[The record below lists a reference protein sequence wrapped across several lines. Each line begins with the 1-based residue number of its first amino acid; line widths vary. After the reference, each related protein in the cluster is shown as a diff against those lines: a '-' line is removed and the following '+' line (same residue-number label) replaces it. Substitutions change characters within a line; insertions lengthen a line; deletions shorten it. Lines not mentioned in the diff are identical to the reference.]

1 MKHNTSVAPPATTS
15 RQALKSNSKGFT
27 IIELVVVIVILGIVS
42 VTAASK
48 FLNLQ
53 TDARISTLNGLKGG
67 MEGASAM
74 FYGKTSALGLDK
86 AASASVNVE
95 GDDILVAYG
104 YPAAMNDQ
112 AWAYLI
118 ESTFL
123 DAVWDTG
130 RADWFFTNTDAN
142 DGIIL
147 YAPSSRKKQADNCYL
162 EYQEATETTTPVFTL
177 TTDGC

>member
-1 MKHNTSVAPPATTS
+1 MKHNALITPPANKC
-15 RQALKSNSKGFT
+15 LSKGFT

-74 FYGKTSALGLDK
+74 LYGKASALGLDK

-95 GDDILVAYG
+95 GDDISVVYG
-104 YPAAMNDQ
+104 YPAAINSD
-112 AWAYLI
+112 AWSMLI

-123 DAVWDTG
+123 DAEWGVG
-130 RADWFFTNTDAN
+130 NADWYFTNSNHA
-142 DGIIL
+142 DGKII
-147 YAPSSRKKQADNCYL
+147 YAPASRKKEGDSCYL
-162 EYQEATETTTPVFTL
+162 EYQEATETTTPIFTL

>member
-1 MKHNTSVAPPATTS
+1 MKHTSSATPPAITS
-15 RQALKSNSKGFT
+15 RQASKLSSKGFT

-74 FYGKTSALGLDK
+74 LYGKTSALGLDK

-95 GDDILVAYG
+95 GDDISVVYG
-104 YPAAMNDQ
+104 YPAAMNAQ
-112 AWAYLI
+112 TWSMLI

-123 DAVWDTG
+123 DAEWGVG
-130 RADWFFTNTDAN
+130 NADWYFTNSN
-142 DGIIL
+142 DKDGKII
-147 YAPSSRKKQADNCYL
+147 YAPASRKKVGENCYL
-162 EYQEATETTTPVFTL
+162 EYQEATETTTPVFAL
-177 TTDGC
+177 TTTGC

>member
-1 MKHNTSVAPPATTS
+1 MNPNALPARS
-15 RQALKSNSKGFT
+15 QAQTQQKGFT

-74 FYGKTSALGLDK
+74 LYGKTSALGLDK
-86 AASASVNVE
+86 AASASINVE
-95 GDDILVAYG
+95 GDNISVVYG

-112 AWAYLI
+112 TWSQLI

-147 YAPSSRKKQADNCYL
+147 YAPSSRKKQDDNCYL
-162 EYQEATETTTPVFTL
+162 ENQEATTEKLP
-177 TTDGC
+177 

>member
-1 MKHNTSVAPPATTS
+1 MKHNASVMPPVIAS
-15 RQALKSNSKGFT
+15 RAKGFT
-27 IIELVVVIVILGIVS
+27 IIELVVVIVILGMVS

-67 MEGASAM
+67 MESASAM
-74 FYGKTSALGLDK
+74 LYGKTSALGLDK
-86 AASASVNVE
+86 AVSASINVE

-112 AWAYLI
+112 TWSLLI

-130 RADWFFTNTDAN
+130 RADWFFTNTDAD

-147 YAPSSRKKQADNCYL
+147 YAPSSRKKQSDNCYL
-162 EYQEATETTTPVFTL
+162 EYQEATETTTPIFTL
-177 TTDGC
+177 TTIGC

>member
-1 MKHNTSVAPPATTS
+1 MKRNASVMPSAIKH
-15 RQALKSNSKGFT
+15 LSKGFT

-53 TDARISTLNGLKGG
+53 SDARISTLNGLKGG

-74 FYGKTSALGLDK
+74 LYGKTSALGLDK

-104 YPAAMNDQ
+104 YPAAMNKQ
-112 AWAYLI
+112 TWSQLI

-130 RADWFFTNTDAN
+130 RADWFFTNVSAG
-142 DGIIL
+142 DGTII
-147 YAPSSRKKQADNCYL
+147 YAPSSRKNQSDNCYL

>member
-1 MKHNTSVAPPATTS
+1 MKHNTSVAPPATTPQSALRFSS
-15 RQALKSNSKGFT
+15 RGFT

-74 FYGKTSALGLDK
+74 LYGKTSALGLDK
-86 AASASVNVE
+86 AASASVNIE
-95 GDDILVAYG
+95 GDDISVVYG
-104 YPAAMNDQ
+104 FPAAINSD
-112 AWAYLI
+112 AWSMLI

-123 DAVWDTG
+123 DAEWGVG
-130 RADWFFTNTDAN
+130 NADWFFTNVSAG
-142 DGIIL
+142 DGTII
-147 YAPSSRKKQADNCYL
+147 YAPASRKKEGDNCYL

>member
-1 MKHNTSVAPPATTS
+1 MKHNTSVAPPAITS
-15 RQALKSNSKGFT
+15 QPALKFSSRGFT

-74 FYGKTSALGLDK
+74 LYGKTSVLGLDK
-86 AASASVNVE
+86 AASASVNIE

-104 YPAAMNDQ
+104 YPAAMNQ
-112 AWAYLI
+112 ETWSMLI

-123 DAVWDTG
+123 DAEWGVG
-130 RADWFFTNTDAN
+130 NADWYFTNSNHA
-142 DGIIL
+142 DGKII
-147 YAPSSRKKQADNCYL
+147 YAPASRKKEGDNCYL

>member
-15 RQALKSNSKGFT
+15 QPALRFSSRGFT

-74 FYGKTSALGLDK
+74 LYGKTSALGLDK
-86 AASASVNVE
+86 AASASINVE
-95 GDDILVAYG
+95 GDNISVVYG

-112 AWAYLI
+112 TWSQLI
-118 ESTFL
+118 ESSFL

-130 RADWFFTNTDAN
+130 QADWFFTNTDAN

-162 EYQEATETTTPVFTL
+162 EYQEATETTTPAFTL
-177 TTDGC
+177 TTSGC

>member
-15 RQALKSNSKGFT
+15 QPALRFSSRGFT

-74 FYGKTSALGLDK
+74 LYGKTSALGLDK
-86 AASASVNVE
+86 AASASINVE
-95 GDDILVAYG
+95 GDNISVVYG
-104 YPAAMNDQ
+104 YPAAINSD
-112 AWAYLI
+112 AWSMLI

-123 DAVWDTG
+123 DAEWGVG
-130 RADWFFTNTDAN
+130 NADWYFTNSNHA
-142 DGIIL
+142 DGKII
-147 YAPSSRKKQADNCYL
+147 YAPASRKKVDENCYL
-162 EYQEATETTTPVFTL
+162 EYQEATETTTPAFTL
-177 TTDGC
+177 TTSGC

>member
-1 MKHNTSVAPPATTS
+1 MNPNALPARS
-15 RQALKSNSKGFT
+15 QAQTQQKGFT

-74 FYGKTSALGLDK
+74 LYGKTSALGLDK
-86 AASASVNVE
+86 AASASINVE
-95 GDDILVAYG
+95 GDNISVVYG

-112 AWAYLI
+112 TWSQLI

-177 TTDGC
+177 TTNGC

>member
-1 MKHNTSVAPPATTS
+1 M
-15 RQALKSNSKGFT
+15 
-27 IIELVVVIVILGIVS
+27 IELVIVIVILGIIS

-74 FYGKTSALGLDK
+74 LYGKTSALGLDK
-86 AASASVNVE
+86 AASASINVE
-95 GDDILVAYG
+95 GDNISVVYG

-112 AWAYLI
+112 TWSQLI

-123 DAVWDTG
+123 DAVWDTD

-177 TTDGC
+177 TTNGC

>member
-1 MKHNTSVAPPATTS
+1 MNPNALPARS
-15 RQALKSNSKGFT
+15 QAQTQQKGFT

-74 FYGKTSALGLDK
+74 LYGKTSALGLDK
-86 AASASVNVE
+86 AASASINVE
-95 GDDILVAYG
+95 GDNISVVYG

-112 AWAYLI
+112 TWSQLI

-147 YAPSSRKKQADNCYL
+147 YAPSSRKKQTDNCYL

-177 TTDGC
+177 TTNGC

>member
-1 MKHNTSVAPPATTS
+1 MNPNALPARSQSQT
-15 RQALKSNSKGFT
+15 QQKGFT

-74 FYGKTSALGLDK
+74 LYGKTSALGLDK
-86 AASASVNVE
+86 AASASINVE
-95 GDDILVAYG
+95 GDNISVVYG

-112 AWAYLI
+112 TWSQLI

-177 TTDGC
+177 TTNGC

>member
-1 MKHNTSVAPPATTS
+1 MNPNALPARS
-15 RQALKSNSKGFT
+15 QAQTQQKGFT

-74 FYGKTSALGLDK
+74 LYGKTSALGLDK
-86 AASASVNVE
+86 AASASINVE
-95 GDDILVAYG
+95 GDNVSVVYG

-112 AWAYLI
+112 TWSQLI

-130 RADWFFTNTDAN
+130 QADWFFTNTDAN

-177 TTDGC
+177 TTNGC

>member
-1 MKHNTSVAPPATTS
+1 MNPNALPARS
-15 RQALKSNSKGFT
+15 QAQTQQKGFT

-74 FYGKTSALGLDK
+74 LYGKTSALGLDK
-86 AASASVNVE
+86 AASASINVE
-95 GDDILVAYG
+95 GDDISVVYG

-112 AWAYLI
+112 TWSQLI

-130 RADWFFTNTDAN
+130 RADWFFTNTDSN

-177 TTDGC
+177 TTNGC

>member
-1 MKHNTSVAPPATTS
+1 MKHHASVTPPPFAC
-15 RQALKSNSKGFT
+15 RARGFT

-67 MEGASAM
+67 MESASAM
-74 FYGKTSALGLDK
+74 LYGKTSALGLDK
-86 AASASVNVE
+86 EASASIRVE
-95 GDDILVAYG
+95 GDNISVVYG
-104 YPAAMNDQ
+104 YPAAINSDS
-112 AWAYLI
+112 WSRLI

-123 DAVWDTG
+123 DAEWGVG
-130 RADWFFTNTDAN
+130 SADWCFTNSN
-142 DGIIL
+142 DKDGKII
-147 YAPSSRKKQADNCYL
+147 YAPASRKKEGENCFL

-177 TTDGC
+177 TTTGC

>member
-1 MKHNTSVAPPATTS
+1 MNPNALPARS
-15 RQALKSNSKGFT
+15 QAQTQQKGFT

-74 FYGKTSALGLDK
+74 LYGKTSALGLDK
-86 AASASVNVE
+86 AASASINVE
-95 GDDILVAYG
+95 GDNISVVYG

-112 AWAYLI
+112 TWSQLI

-123 DAVWDTG
+123 DAVWG
-130 RADWFFTNTDAN
+130 VGNADWYFTNSN
-142 DGIIL
+142 DKDGKII
-147 YAPSSRKKQADNCYL
+147 YAPASRKKVGENCYL
-162 EYQEATETTTPVFTL
+162 EYQEATEATTPVFTL
-177 TTDGC
+177 TTTGC

>member
-1 MKHNTSVAPPATTS
+1 MKRNASVMPPAIKH
-15 RQALKSNSKGFT
+15 RAKGFT

-74 FYGKTSALGLDK
+74 LYGKTSALGLDK
-86 AASASVNVE
+86 AVSASINVE

-112 AWAYLI
+112 TWSLLI

-130 RADWFFTNTDAN
+130 RADWFFTNTDAD

-147 YAPSSRKKQADNCYL
+147 YAPSSRKKQSDNCYL

-177 TTDGC
+177 TTTGC

>member
-1 MKHNTSVAPPATTS
+1 MKHTNSVTPPAITS
-15 RQALKSNSKGFT
+15 RQVSKLRSKGFT

-74 FYGKTSALGLDK
+74 LYGKTSALGLDK
-86 AASASVNVE
+86 AASASINVE
-95 GDDILVAYG
+95 GDNISVVYG
-104 YPAAMNDQ
+104 YPAAINSD
-112 AWAYLI
+112 AWSMLI

-130 RADWFFTNTDAN
+130 RADWFFTNIDAH

-147 YAPSSRKKQADNCYL
+147 YAPSSRKNESDNCYL

-177 TTDGC
+177 TTTGC

>member
-1 MKHNTSVAPPATTS
+1 MKHNALVTPPANKC
-15 RQALKSNSKGFT
+15 LSKGFT

-74 FYGKTSALGLDK
+74 LYGKASTLGLDK
-86 AASASVNVE
+86 AVSASVNVE

-112 AWAYLI
+112 TWSLLI

-162 EYQEATETTTPVFTL
+162 EYQEATETTAPVFTL
-177 TTDGC
+177 TTTGC

>member
-1 MKHNTSVAPPATTS
+1 MNPNTLSARSQSQT
-15 RQALKSNSKGFT
+15 QQKGFT

-74 FYGKTSALGLDK
+74 LYGKTSALGLDK
-86 AASASVNVE
+86 AASASINVE
-95 GDDILVAYG
+95 GDNISVVYG

-112 AWAYLI
+112 TWSQLI

-177 TTDGC
+177 TTNGC

>member
-1 MKHNTSVAPPATTS
+1 MSSAIKH
-15 RQALKSNSKGFT
+15 LSKGFT

-74 FYGKTSALGLDK
+74 LYGKTSALGLDR

-95 GDDILVAYG
+95 GDDISVVYG
-104 YPAAMNDQ
+104 YPAAINSD
-112 AWAYLI
+112 AWSILI

-123 DAVWDTG
+123 DAEWGVG
-130 RADWFFTNTDAN
+130 NADWYFTNSNGTD
-142 DGIIL
+142 GKII
-147 YAPSSRKKQADNCYL
+147 YAPASRKREGDNCYL
-162 EYQEATETTTPVFTL
+162 EYQEATESTTPVFTL

>member
-1 MKHNTSVAPPATTS
+1 MKHHASVTPPAQKH
-15 RQALKSNSKGFT
+15 RSKGFT

-67 MEGASAM
+67 MESASSM
-74 FYGKTSALGLDK
+74 LYGKTSALGLDK
-86 AASASVNVE
+86 AVSASINVE

-112 AWAYLI
+112 TWSLLI

-130 RADWFFTNTDAN
+130 RADWFFTNTDAD

-147 YAPSSRKKQADNCYL
+147 YAPSSRKNQSDNCYL

-177 TTDGC
+177 TTTGC

>member
-1 MKHNTSVAPPATTS
+1 MKRNASAMSSAIKH
-15 RQALKSNSKGFT
+15 LSKGFT

-74 FYGKTSALGLDK
+74 LYGKTSALGLDR

-95 GDDILVAYG
+95 GDDISVVYG
-104 YPAAMNDQ
+104 YPAAINSD
-112 AWAYLI
+112 AWSILI

-123 DAVWDTG
+123 DAEWGVG
-130 RADWFFTNTDAN
+130 NADWYFTNSNGTD
-142 DGIIL
+142 GKII
-147 YAPSSRKKQADNCYL
+147 YAPASRKREGDNCYL
-162 EYQEATETTTPVFTL
+162 EYQEATESTTPVFTL

>member
-1 MKHNTSVAPPATTS
+1 MKHNALITLPAKKC
-15 RQALKSNSKGFT
+15 LSKGFT

-74 FYGKTSALGLDK
+74 LYGKASALGLDK

-95 GDDILVAYG
+95 GDDISVVYG
-104 YPAAMNDQ
+104 YPAAINSD
-112 AWAYLI
+112 AWSMLI

-123 DAVWDTG
+123 DTEWGVG
-130 RADWFFTNTDAN
+130 NADWYFTNSNHA
-142 DGIIL
+142 DGKII
-147 YAPSSRKKQADNCYL
+147 YAPASRKKEGDNCYL
-162 EYQEATETTTPVFTL
+162 EYQEATETTTPIFTL

>member
-15 RQALKSNSKGFT
+15 QPALRFSSRGFT

-74 FYGKTSALGLDK
+74 LYGKTSALGLDK
-86 AASASVNVE
+86 AASASINVE
-95 GDDILVAYG
+95 GDNISVVYG

-112 AWAYLI
+112 TWSMLV

-147 YAPSSRKKQADNCYL
+147 YAPSSRKNQADNCYL
-162 EYQEATETTTPVFTL
+162 EYQEATETTTPAFTL
-177 TTDGC
+177 TTSGC

>member
-1 MKHNTSVAPPATTS
+1 MKTHPNNNWS
-15 RQALKSNSKGFT
+15 SNRGFT
-27 IIELVVVIVILGIVS
+27 MIELVIVIVILGIVS

-67 MEGASAM
+67 MEGASTM
-74 FYGKTSALGLDK
+74 LYGKTSALGLDK
-86 AASASVNVE
+86 AASASINVE
-95 GDDILVAYG
+95 GDNILVAYG

-112 AWAYLI
+112 TWSMLI

-147 YAPSSRKKQADNCYL
+147 YAPASRKNQSDNCYL
-162 EYQEATETTTPVFTL
+162 EYQEATETETPTFSL
-177 TTDGC
+177 TTTGC

>member
-1 MKHNTSVAPPATTS
+1 MKHNASVMPPALAS
-15 RQALKSNSKGFT
+15 RAKGFT

-67 MEGASAM
+67 MESASAM
-74 FYGKTSALGLDK
+74 IYGKASALGLDK
-86 AASASVNVE
+86 AVSASINVE

-112 AWAYLI
+112 TWSLLI

-130 RADWFFTNTDAN
+130 RADWFFTNTDAD

-147 YAPSSRKKQADNCYL
+147 YAPSSRKNQSDNCYL
-162 EYQEATETTTPVFTL
+162 EYQEATETTTPTFTL
-177 TTDGC
+177 TTTGC

>member
-1 MKHNTSVAPPATTS
+1 MNPNALPARSQSQT
-15 RQALKSNSKGFT
+15 QQKGFT

-74 FYGKTSALGLDK
+74 LYGKTSALGLDK
-86 AASASVNVE
+86 AASASINVE
-95 GDDILVAYG
+95 GDNISVVYG

-112 AWAYLI
+112 TWSQLI

-123 DAVWDTG
+123 DALWDTG

-177 TTDGC
+177 TTNGC

>member
-1 MKHNTSVAPPATTS
+1 MKRTISITPPTITS
-15 RQALKSNSKGFT
+15 RQASKLRLKGFT

-74 FYGKTSALGLDK
+74 LYGKTSALGLDK
-86 AASASVNVE
+86 AASASVNIE
-95 GDDILVAYG
+95 GDDISVVYG

-112 AWAYLI
+112 TWSQLI

-130 RADWFFTNTDAN
+130 RADWFFTNTDAH

-147 YAPSSRKKQADNCYL
+147 YAPASRKNQSDNCYL

-177 TTDGC
+177 TTTGC

>member
-1 MKHNTSVAPPATTS
+1 MKHNTSVAPPATTYQPALQFSS
-15 RQALKSNSKGFT
+15 RGFT

-74 FYGKTSALGLDK
+74 LYGKTSALGLDK

-95 GDDILVAYG
+95 GDDISVVYG
-104 YPAAMNDQ
+104 YPAAINSD
-112 AWAYLI
+112 AWSMLI

-123 DAVWDTG
+123 DAEWGVG
-130 RADWFFTNTDAN
+130 NADWYFTNSNYA
-142 DGIIL
+142 DGKII
-147 YAPSSRKKQADNCYL
+147 YAPASRKKVDENCYL
-162 EYQEATETTTPVFTL
+162 EYQEATETTTPAFIL
-177 TTDGC
+177 TTSGC

>member
-1 MKHNTSVAPPATTS
+1 MKHNTSVAPPATTPQSALRFSS
-15 RQALKSNSKGFT
+15 RGFT

-42 VTAASK
+42 ITAASK

-74 FYGKTSALGLDK
+74 LYGKTSALGLDK

-95 GDDILVAYG
+95 GDDISVVYG
-104 YPAAMNDQ
+104 YPAAMNAQ
-112 AWAYLI
+112 TWSMLI

-123 DAVWDTG
+123 DAEWGVG
-130 RADWFFTNTDAN
+130 NADWYFTNSNHA
-142 DGIIL
+142 DGTII
-147 YAPSSRKKQADNCYL
+147 YAPASRKKVDENCYL
-162 EYQEATETTTPVFTL
+162 EYQEATETTTPAFTL
-177 TTDGC
+177 TTSGC

>member
-1 MKHNTSVAPPATTS
+1 MKHNASVMPPALAS
-15 RQALKSNSKGFT
+15 RAKGFT

-67 MEGASAM
+67 MESASAM
-74 FYGKTSALGLDK
+74 LYGKTSALGLDK
-86 AASASVNVE
+86 AVSASINVE

-112 AWAYLI
+112 TWSLLI

-130 RADWFFTNTDAN
+130 RADWFFTNTDAD

-147 YAPSSRKKQADNCYL
+147 YAPSSRKNNL
-162 EYQEATETTTPVFTL
+162 ITATL
-177 TTDGC
+177 SIKRRLRLRHLSSH

>member
-1 MKHNTSVAPPATTS
+1 MNPNALSARS
-15 RQALKSNSKGFT
+15 QSQAQQKGFT

-74 FYGKTSALGLDK
+74 LYGKTSALGLDK
-86 AASASVNVE
+86 AASASISVE
-95 GDDILVAYG
+95 GDDISVVYG

-112 AWAYLI
+112 TWSQLI

-130 RADWFFTNTDAN
+130 RADWFFTNTDAH

-147 YAPSSRKKQADNCYL
+147 YAPSSRKNESDNCYL
-162 EYQEATETTTPVFTL
+162 EYQEATETTTPAFTL
-177 TTDGC
+177 TTTGC

>member
-1 MKHNTSVAPPATTS
+1 MKHTSSVTPLAITS
-15 RQALKSNSKGFT
+15 RQASKLRSKGFT
-27 IIELVVVIVILGIVS
+27 IIELVVVIVIMGIVS

-74 FYGKTSALGLDK
+74 LYGKTSALGLDK

-95 GDDILVAYG
+95 GDTISVVYG
-104 YPAAMNDQ
+104 YPAAINSD
-112 AWAYLI
+112 AWSMLI

-123 DAVWDTG
+123 DAEWGVG
-130 RADWFFTNTDAN
+130 NADWYFTNSN
-142 DGIIL
+142 DKDGKII
-147 YAPSSRKKQADNCYL
+147 YAPASRKKVGENCYV

-177 TTDGC
+177 TTTGC